1 VGVTAQNM
9 QAGDYF
15 QITGVTS
22 TGFTISFYDSSANPI
37 TRNFT
42 WSATGY
48 GRQG

>member
-1 VGVTAQNM
+1 M

-15 QITGVTS
+15 QITGVTG
-22 TGFTISFYDSSANPI
+22 TGFTISFFNSGGSAV